1 VVKVLAKYEFS
12 VRYAG
17 EALVDGR
24 SPIRDLAPSLL
35 ALSEAFQEIQQ
46 ITHPY
51 QQPVSLDIKAS
62 EKGSFIV
69 DLILANGNDLLSSA
83 IDLLNGNESEALR
96 NLIELATG
104 FTAAVIFITKVGKK
118 KIKRKKE
125 LPEGEVKITLDDE
138 TSITVSKDVFEAYRN
153 VEFRKTTKE
162 FVRPLESEGIEAIE
176 FSTEKNASVSISKQD
191 VSAFDVPEIEDKEF
205 PSTESTVYLQ
215 IINISFANEKWKLTD
230 GNKPFWAKI
239 EDEEFLTSI
248 ENNQQ
253 QFGASDALKVIL
265 ETQQKF
271 TDNGLKTEY
280 SVKKVIEHIKGPK
293 QLKLDFE
300 E

>member
-1 VVKVLAKYEFS
+1 M
-12 VRYAG
+12 
-17 EALVDGR
+17 
-24 SPIRDLAPSLL
+24 
-35 ALSEAFQEIQQ
+35 
-46 ITHPY
+46 
-51 QQPVSLDIKAS
+51 
-62 EKGSFIV
+62 
-69 DLILANGNDLLSSA
+69 
-83 IDLLNGNESEALR
+83 
-96 NLIELATG
+96 
-104 FTAAVIFITKVGKK
+104 
-118 KIKRKKE
+118 
-125 LPEGEVKITLDDE
+125 
-138 TSITVSKDVFEAYRN
+138 
-153 VEFRKTTKE
+153 
-162 FVRPLESEGIEAIE
+162 
-176 FSTEKNASVSISKQD
+176 SISKQD

>member
-24 SPIRDLAPSLL
+24 IPIRDLAPSLL

-118 KIKRKKE
+118 KIKRKKR
-125 LPEGEVKITLDDE
+125 I
-138 TSITVSKDVFEAYRN
+138 A
-153 VEFRKTTKE
+153 
-162 FVRPLESEGIEAIE
+162 
-176 FSTEKNASVSISKQD
+176 
-191 VSAFDVPEIEDKEF
+191 
-205 PSTESTVYLQ
+205 
-215 IINISFANEKWKLTD
+215 
-230 GNKPFWAKI
+230 
-239 EDEEFLTSI
+239 
-248 ENNQQ
+248 
-253 QFGASDALKVIL
+253 
-265 ETQQKF
+265 
-271 TDNGLKTEY
+271 
-280 SVKKVIEHIKGPK
+280 
-293 QLKLDFE
+293 
-300 E
+300 

>member
-1 VVKVLAKYEFS
+1 MLAKYEFS

-24 SPIRDLAPSLL
+24 IPIRDLAPSLL

-104 FTAAVIFITKVGKK
+104 FTAAVIFITKVGK
-118 KIKRKKE
+118 KKE

>member
-1 VVKVLAKYEFS
+1 MAKYEFS

-24 SPIRDLAPSLL
+24 IPIRDLAPSLL

-69 DLILANGNDLLSSA
+69 DLILANGNDLLSST

>member
-1 VVKVLAKYEFS
+1 
-12 VRYAG
+12 
-17 EALVDGR
+17 
-24 SPIRDLAPSLL
+24 LL